1 MIKVAFSNS
10 FKRSFKKRIKGQK
23 EELFL
28 QKLELFIKDPYHSQL
43 RTHKLS
49 GKLKGLWS
57 FSIDRNIRVIFYF
70 VDPNHVILENIGTHD
85 EVY

>member
-43 RTHKLS
+43 RTHYLV
-49 GKLKGLWS
+49 
-57 FSIDRNIRVIFYF
+57 N
-70 VDPNHVILENIGTHD
+70 
-85 EVY
+85 

>member
-28 QKLELFIKDPYHSQL
+28 QKLEFFIKDPYHSKL
-43 RTHKLS
+43 RTHYLV
-49 GKLKGLWS
+49 
-57 FSIDRNIRVIFYF
+57 N
-70 VDPNHVILENIGTHD
+70 
-85 EVY
+85 